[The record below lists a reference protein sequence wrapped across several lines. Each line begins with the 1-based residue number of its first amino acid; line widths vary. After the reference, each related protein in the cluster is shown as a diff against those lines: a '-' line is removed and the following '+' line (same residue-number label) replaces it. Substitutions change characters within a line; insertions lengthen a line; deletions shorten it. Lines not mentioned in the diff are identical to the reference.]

1 MTGRRSN
8 GGPEGFAGPDS
19 HVAEVRGGTTAQVR
33 TIAGWELRQALRS
46 RWVAAMALVLAGSAA
61 GVTFLGLR
69 SARELGLSGT
79 GGAASAIVNLA
90 VLLPPL
96 FALLLGLT
104 TVAARADRSMVA
116 IVATQSVP
124 RSRLLV
130 ASFAGLAAALWLTLA
145 LGFGL
150 CALVLAGAA
159 STGDLAP
166 LAAVA
171 GATAATATACLAL
184 GVTIGSL
191 AASRT
196 QATAV
201 AVAAWFTFTLGMDL
215 ALAGIAP
222 ALHLG
227 PAGLLTAVLAN
238 PVESGRILA
247 LLGNDTGPSALGSL
261 GSYLHG
267 QFGSRL
273 AAALLSVSLAAWT
286 AGALS
291 VALAAGRRRDA

>member
-1 MTGRRSN
+1 MK
-8 GGPEGFAGPDS
+8 A
-19 HVAEVRGGTTAQVR
+19 TTAQMR
-33 TIAGWELRQALRS
+33 AIAVWELRQALRS

-61 GVTFLGLR
+61 AVTFLGLR

-79 GGAASAIVNLA
+79 GGAASAILNLA

-104 TVAARADRSMVA
+104 GVAARADRSMVTV
-116 IVATQSVP
+116 VAAQLLSP
-124 RSRLLV
+124 GRLIL
-130 ASFAGLAAALWLTLA
+130 ASFIGLAAALWLTLA

-150 CALVLAGAA
+150 SALVLAGAA

-184 GVTIGSL
+184 GVTIGSV
-191 AASRT
+191 APSRG

-201 AVAAWFTFTLGMDL
+201 AVAAWFVFTLGMDL
-215 ALAGIAP
+215 VLAGLAP
-222 ALHLG
+222 AMHLG
-227 PAGLLTAVLAN
+227 PAGLLTAILAN

-247 LLGNDTGPSALGSL
+247 LLGNNAGPSLLGSF
-261 GSYLHG
+261 GGYLHDA
-267 QFGSRL
+267 FGVV
-273 AAALLSVSLAAWT
+273 AAAVVLTASLMTWT
-286 AGALS
+286 AGSLT
-291 VALAAGRRRDA
+291 VAVAAGRRRDR

>member
-1 MTGRRSN
+1 MK
-8 GGPEGFAGPDS
+8 A
-19 HVAEVRGGTTAQVR
+19 TTVQMRA
-33 TIAGWELRQALRS
+33 IAGWELRQALRS

-61 GVTFLGLR
+61 AVTLLGLR

-79 GGAASAIVNLA
+79 GGAASAILNLA

-104 TVAARADRSMVA
+104 GVAARSDRSMVTV
-116 IVATQSVP
+116 VAAQLLSP
-124 RSRLLV
+124 GRLLL
-130 ASFAGLAAALWLTLA
+130 ASFAGLAGALWLTLA

-150 CALVLAGAA
+150 SALVLAGAA

-166 LAAVA
+166 LAALA

-184 GVTIGSL
+184 GVTIGSV
-191 AASRT
+191 APSRG

-201 AVAAWFTFTLGMDL
+201 AVAAWFVFTLGMDL
-215 ALAGIAP
+215 VLAGLAP
-222 ALHLG
+222 AMHLG

-247 LLGNDTGPSALGSL
+247 LLGNDAGPSLLGSF
-261 GSYLHG
+261 GGYLHDA
-267 QFGSRL
+267 FGVVT
-273 AAALLSVSLAAWT
+273 AAVVLTASLMTWT
-286 AGALS
+286 AGSLS
-291 VALAAGRRRDA
+291 VAMAAGRRRDR

>member
-1 MTGRRSN
+1 MSGM
-8 GGPEGFAGPDS
+8 
-19 HVAEVRGGTTAQVR
+19 TAQMR
-33 TIAGWELRQALRS
+33 TIAGWEIRQALRS

-61 GVTFLGLR
+61 AVTFLGLR
-69 SARELGLSGT
+69 SARELGQSGT
-79 GGAASAIVNLA
+79 GGAAAAIVNLA

-104 TVAARADRSMVA
+104 GLAARSDRSMVA
-116 IVATQSVP
+116 VVAAQSLP
-124 RSRLLV
+124 RGRLLL

-191 AASRT
+191 ASSRG

-201 AVAAWFTFTLGMDL
+201 AVAAWFVFTLGMDL
-215 ALAGIAP
+215 TLAGLAP

-227 PAGLLTAVLAN
+227 PAGLLTAILAN
-238 PVESGRILA
+238 PVEAGRILA
-247 LLGNDTGPSALGSL
+247 LLGNDAGPSVLGSFGGYLRDALGVVTASFVL
-261 GSYLHG
+261 AVTLMTWTTGS
-267 QFGSRL
+267 
-273 AAALLSVSLAAWT
+273 
-286 AGALS
+286 LS
-291 VALAAGRRRDA
+291 VAVVAGRRRDF